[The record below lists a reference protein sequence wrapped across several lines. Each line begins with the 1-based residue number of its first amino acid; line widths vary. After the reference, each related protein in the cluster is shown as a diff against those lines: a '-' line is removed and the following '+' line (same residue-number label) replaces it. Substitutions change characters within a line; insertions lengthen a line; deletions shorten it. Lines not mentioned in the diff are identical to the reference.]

1 MQPLDRRPDD
11 GVVEERL
18 PVEAGHDEGE
28 RYGVQWQNVGP
39 LAIGFLVSWALTYTL
54 GDASLR
60 WGPRA
65 RAALWS
71 SLAILLG
78 TMFAMKFL
86 ARLVHRSRLASW
98 QVFVV
103 VWAIAFAVWF
113 YVTRT

>member
-1 MQPLDRRPDD
+1 MPF
-11 GVVEERL
+11 ERSQGDPTGDEGP

-39 LAIGFLVSWALTYTL
+39 LVGGFVVSWALTYML
-54 GDASLR
+54 GDATLR

-78 TMFAMKFL
+78 TMFAMKVL
-86 ARLVHRSRLASW
+86 ARLVHHARLTSL
-98 QVFVV
+98 QLFVV
-103 VWAIAFAVWF
+103 VWAIAFAVWL
-113 YVTRT
+113 YVTRS